1 MFATIFSQ
9 LIPLYFCILLGFIAG
24 RWLGVDRHSVAAMV
38 FYLLL
43 PMVILSGVMQ
53 TTITIGVLLLPVVLF
68 FISCG
73 LCGVMYYCAGLKWRD
88 SRRNILALSAGNGN
102 TGYFGL
108 PVAMMILPPEQAG
121 IYVMALLGVTLYE
134 NSLGYFI
141 TARGQHTAKESLN
154 KIIKL
159 PSLYAFLL
167 GLLLNFCTIKI
178 PDVITPFV
186 GHVRG
191 AYSILGMMMIGLGL
205 ATIERLRFDIAFI
218 GVAFLAKFIV
228 WPFVALGLIYLDT
241 HWLHLFSQPIHH
253 ALFIIS
259 IVPMAANTVVIATL
273 LKSEPEKI
281 AMAVLLSTLVA
292 LISVPIMLSLYL

>member
-1 MFATIFSQ
+1 MFQTILIQ
-9 LIPLYFCILLGFIAG
+9 LLPLYFCILLGFVAG

-53 TTITIGVLLLPVVLF
+53 TTITAGVLLLPVVLF
-68 FISCG
+68 FISSG
-73 LCGVMYYCAGLKWRD
+73 LCVLMYALAGLKWND

-108 PVAMMILPPEQAG
+108 PIAMMILPPEQIG

-141 TARGQHTAKESLN
+141 TARGQHTAKESLI

-167 GLLLNFCTIKI
+167 GLLLNLCAVEI
-178 PDVITPFV
+178 PNILTPFV

-205 ATIERLRFDIAFI
+205 ATLDKFRFDISFISTAF
-218 GVAFLAKFIV
+218 AAKFLV
-228 WPFVALGLIYLDT
+228 WPLVALGVIYLDINF
-241 HWLHLFSQPIHH
+241 LQIFSAPIHT
-253 ALFIIS
+253 ALYIIS

-273 LKSEPEKI
+273 LKAQPEKI
-281 AMAVLLSTLVA
+281 AMAVLLSTIVA
-292 LISVPIMLSLYL
+292 LFSVPIMLSLYL